1 MVQGKRGE
9 LLVTKMIFSN
19 EKPPPLEKVRNMF
32 RKGRIQKSLTDWH

>member
-19 EKPPPLEKVRNMF
+19 EKPPPLEKGEEHVPQGEDSKILN
-32 RKGRIQKSLTDWH
+32 